1 MKKALL
7 VIGVV
12 IALFAVGGTLWVV
25 NAQTDGPNTQD
36 QDNDCPMWD
45 NADGFGRGGHMGRGG
60 MMGGFYNED
69 GDMPCGVDGEYGPMH
84 DTIVNALAEATGL
97 SVDEINTK
105 MNDGE
110 SFVQIATDAGLS
122 EDQITE
128 LFKQAH
134 QDAFE
139 ALGSDNSFF
148 QDRLDHMKE
157 MWNGE
162 FGPGFGHGGCQGGN
176 FDGARGGARSGSRG
190 GMMGGWAQPQF

>member
-12 IALFAVGGTLWVV
+12 LALFAVGGTIWVV
-25 NAQTDGPNTQD
+25 NAQTNGPDTQD
-36 QDNDCPMWD
+36 QDYDCPMWD
-45 NADGFGRGGHMGRGG
+45 NADGSAWGGHMGRDG
-60 MMGGFYNED
+60 MMGRYFNED

-110 SFVQIATDAGLS
+110 TFVQIATDAGLS
-122 EDQITE
+122 EDQINE
-128 LFKQAH
+128 LFTQAH

-139 ALGSDNSFF
+139 AMGSEDGFF

-162 FGPGFGHGGCQGGN
+162 FTPGFGHGGCVDGN
-176 FDGARGGARSGSRG
+176 FNSTSDSARGGARG
-190 GMMGGWAQPQF
+190 GMMGGWAQPEF